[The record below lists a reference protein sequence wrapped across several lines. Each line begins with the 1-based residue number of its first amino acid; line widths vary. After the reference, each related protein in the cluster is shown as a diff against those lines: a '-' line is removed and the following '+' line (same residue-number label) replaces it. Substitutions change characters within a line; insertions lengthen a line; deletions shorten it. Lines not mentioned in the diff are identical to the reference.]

1 MPATTTPRTGR
12 PELTYRA
19 SGNNQP
25 APLSTLRGIGLIFRR
40 ELLSRLLSKA
50 FLASMAVL
58 AALSFFSPYL
68 FGSEGQQQDPAA
80 ASQPVSYLMLAL
92 AVGLSIV
99 LIIMLWGATLATG
112 VVDEKASRVVEILLA
127 CIRPWQLLI
136 GKVLAVSL
144 LGLTQ
149 IAALAAAALAGLAAS
164 GNPIPMPDLTNP
176 VIPAALISLVSG
188 VVLFSILMAALA
200 ARVARQEDLSSV
212 LQPAYLLS
220 LGPFAAAVILAF
232 NSPSSPWLDVA
243 SIAPFFNVFAM
254 PVRMAI
260 ETVPLWQQGLALL
273 VCLATIA
280 ASSALSGRIYGNAI
294 LRSGGKVA
302 LRDSLA
308 AS

>member
-1 MPATTTPRTGR
+1 MPATTTPRSGR

-19 SGNNQP
+19 SGDNHP

-50 FLASMAVL
+50 FLASVAVL

-68 FGSEGQQQDPAA
+68 FGSEGQQDPAA

-92 AVGLSIV
+92 AVGLAIV
-99 LIIMLWGATLATG
+99 IVVMLWGATLATG

-164 GNPIPMPDLTNP
+164 GNPIPLPDLGNP
-176 VIPAALISLVSG
+176 VIPAGLICLVLG

-200 ARVARQEDLSSV
+200 ARVERQEDLSSV

-220 LGPFAAAVILAF
+220 LCPFAATVVLAF

-273 VCLATIA
+273 VCLTTIA

-302 LRDSLA
+302 LRDSLV

>member
-1 MPATTTPRTGR
+1 M
-12 PELTYRA
+12 
-19 SGNNQP
+19 
-25 APLSTLRGIGLIFRR
+25 
-40 ELLSRLLSKA
+40 
-50 FLASMAVL
+50 
-58 AALSFFSPYL
+58 
-68 FGSEGQQQDPAA
+68 FGPDGQQQTPTA
-80 ASQPVSYLMLAL
+80 ASQPMSDLMPAL
-92 AVGLSIV
+92 AVGLAIV
-99 LIIMLWGATLATG
+99 IVVMLWGATLATG

-149 IAALAAAALAGLAAS
+149 IAALAAAALAGIAAS
-164 GNPIPMPDLTNP
+164 GTPVPMPSLATP
-176 VIPAALISLVSG
+176 VIPAALICLILG

-200 ARVARQEDLSSV
+200 ARVERQEDLSSV
-212 LQPAYLLS
+212 LQPAYMLS
-220 LGPFAAAVILAF
+220 LGPFIATVLLVF
-232 NSPSSPWLDVA
+232 NSPNSLWLDVA
-243 SIAPFFNVFAM
+243 SIVPFFNVFAM

-260 ETVPLWQQGLALL
+260 ETVPLWQQALALL

-294 LRSGGKVA
+294 LRSGGKVT

>member
-1 MPATTTPRTGR
+1 MPPISTPSTQR

-19 SGNNQP
+19 SGDNQP
-25 APLSTLRGIGLIFRR
+25 APLSTLSGVGLIFRR
-40 ELLSRLLSKA
+40 ELASRLLSKA
-50 FLASMAVL
+50 FGASTATLVAVSFLA
-58 AALSFFSPYL
+58 PYW
-68 FGSEGQQQDPAA
+68 FGRDGQQQASTA
-80 ASQPVSYLMLAL
+80 ASQPVSGLMLAL
-92 AVGLSIV
+92 AVGLAIV
-99 LIIMLWGATLATG
+99 IVVMLWGATLATG

-144 LGLTQ
+144 IGLTQ

-164 GNPIPMPDLTNP
+164 GNPVPLPSLANP
-176 VIPAALISLVSG
+176 VIPAALICLILG

-200 ARVARQEDLSSV
+200 ARVERQEDLSSV
-212 LQPAYLLS
+212 LQPAYMLS
-220 LGPFAAAVILAF
+220 LGPFVAIVLLAL
-232 NSPSSPWLDVA
+232 NSPHSPWLGVA

-260 ETVPLWQQGLALL
+260 EAVPLWQQALALL
-273 VCLATIA
+273 ICLATIA

-308 AS
+308 VS